1 MAYSQMDSMPISL
14 RTWKIPNPTI
24 IPTIVQKLAH
34 FIHFL
39 NQILIQVEEI
49 DANEELM
56 QESTAVT
63 GTFLEECLNLSQKIL
78 KEMDEKNGQMDGK
91 EEGKCFGWRFSKINK
106 LF

>member
-1 MAYSQMDSMPISL
+1 
-14 RTWKIPNPTI
+14 
-24 IPTIVQKLAH
+24 
-34 FIHFL
+34 
-39 NQILIQVEEI
+39 
-49 DANEELM
+49 M

-78 KEMDEKNGQMDGK
+78 KEMDEKNEQMDEK